1 MDYSDSTEQLSLS
14 LFTTVKACTSLSRI
28 HGLVRAALLKA
39 GDLLVG

>member
-1 MDYSDSTEQLSLS
+1 MDYSDSTEQLS